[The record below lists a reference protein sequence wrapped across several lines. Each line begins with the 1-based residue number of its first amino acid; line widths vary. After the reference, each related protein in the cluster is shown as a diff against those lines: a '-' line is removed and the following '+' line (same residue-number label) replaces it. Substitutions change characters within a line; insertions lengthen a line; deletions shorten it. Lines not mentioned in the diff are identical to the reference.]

1 MQGKGTFKVLP
12 AIESLSFHAERTS
25 AFVYTVCV
33 NKLKRRRNL
42 IKQVDSIEDFYR
54 DIHNK
59 QNSVCTTTL
68 KRISVA
74 NIETVSAKTQ
84 RGDHGERSP
93 NITEEAHAPP
103 SCSSPSRPEPTSNVV
118 PQWPVSPTQLRIEDS
133 NTTKVT
139 VKVKWPSKE
148 AERKLPA
155 DLEALG
161 KMLLRGMYK
170 QIANAAWRNTELK
183 KQLQLLV
190 LKETDRECSGLCSK
204 KNSNCLRSPSKVN
217 ILKFSIE
224 GLNRELKERAPL
236 TFSMLVATSVNK
248 VFGKAKAKNN
258 EINVDSFWSPAVGMA
273 AAVCLRNRSKFMNAM
288 QLLITIFNYHSG
300 WQVIILYI

>member
-118 PQWPVSPTQLRIEDS
+118 PQ
-133 NTTKVT
+133 
-139 VKVKWPSKE
+139 
-148 AERKLPA
+148 
-155 DLEALG
+155 
-161 KMLLRGMYK
+161 
-170 QIANAAWRNTELK
+170 
-183 KQLQLLV
+183 
-190 LKETDRECSGLCSK
+190 
-204 KNSNCLRSPSKVN
+204 
-217 ILKFSIE
+217 
-224 GLNRELKERAPL
+224 
-236 TFSMLVATSVNK
+236 
-248 VFGKAKAKNN
+248 
-258 EINVDSFWSPAVGMA
+258 
-273 AAVCLRNRSKFMNAM
+273 
-288 QLLITIFNYHSG
+288 
-300 WQVIILYI
+300 